1 MTELLPGTQ
10 VKARG
15 LRWEVVFSQP
25 AGEHRLYRL
34 RSLERSLGIDELDVL
49 SFEKIEPLATEMD
62 PRRAARLLEW
72 RVYHDAFLLEQAL
85 GPSVLLAAQP
95 GRLRIAAYQLVPV
108 LRALQMPRPRL
119 LLADDV
125 GLGKTIEAGL
135 LLAELIARRR
145 AHRILIVAPAGPLLS
160 QWQEEMRERF
170 GLRFR
175 ILDSDALKEIRRGS
189 ELGANPFDHVALGLI
204 SMDFAKQETV
214 LQEIDRSHFD
224 VVVLDEAHHCASLG
238 GAGDL
243 EDSRRRRLAEVL
255 ARKADALFLLTAT
268 PHDGYDPHFASLIE
282 LLDPSLVDGRGAL
295 RGESYRTHVVRRLKR
310 HIVDPDTQQPMFRD
324 REVHPI
330 AVRSGTDG
338 PVAAF
343 YRGLAELVVPALHR
357 AMRTRSY
364 ADVLAFMALLKRS
377 VSTIRA
383 CKSTLGVIADRL
395 HELGERG
402 SEAQET
408 RTQRLKTLRDLRRR
422 LQRYGSLSQ
431 EETQDR
437 DALEAE
443 DIAAQLALV
452 VDDIDETQRGRR
464 REQGRLSALER
475 REKELRKLVALA
487 AAAEVGDPKLAAIV
501 AQIHAIRRA
510 EPRANIL
517 VYTEYT
523 DSLEVLAEAL
533 RGACTRG
540 ELTGQLLTISGAD
553 PDERRSERTARFRSE
568 DDAILVSTDA
578 SAEGLNLHDRCHHLI
593 HLELPYNPNRI
604 EQRNGR
610 IDRFGQ
616 QYDPQIYYLF
626 LAGTFE
632 EHLLM
637 RLVSKY
643 EAQRRALGCV
653 PDTLGFTVDSEDR
666 LDRSILNSFTA
677 DEPSPLFAAQAS
689 GQVHATEHDD
699 LPAFKEILSQFD
711 SVFAEFERTSKTHVW
726 LGEQGLHADAAI
738 IAEADQALRR
748 GAEFG
753 VRDLVAFVTSAVLAD
768 STDPDAVRPSGA
780 GQWTLQLPSSWSFGL
795 DAQIPGWDPA
805 TRTLRLTADMQRT
818 HDAEGH
824 KLGFLGRAHPI
835 VARALDR
842 VRNIRFGSNQIEL
855 DRRVGAARWDGAEPA
870 LLRTY
875 LGRVQSGAGRE
886 FERVLAVVHHRDGTQ
901 QAVLE
906 PTEWLQ
912 WTDPKRGAPP
922 ASAWESHFSDWARA
936 NDPEPCQV
944 AVLAFSEGPAAEFLK
959 QHRATLA
966 AEQDE
971 LTRWLRTRTD
981 ALCGP
986 RTAQATLFGPRD
998 AALPAWQTLT
1008 DDAERL
1014 AAYATD
1020 PAVAPRAR
1028 SEAQGV
1034 LDLHRRRRAEL
1045 ERRATLT
1052 PAEAVP
1058 LGLLMLLPQS
1068 AEGALA

>member
-1 MTELLPGTQ
+1 VTELLPGTQ

-34 RSLERSLGIDELDVL
+34 RSLERGLGIDELDVL
-49 SFEKIEPLATEMD
+49 SFEKIEPLATDLD
-62 PRRAARLLEW
+62 PRRAARLVEW

-85 GPSVLLAAQP
+85 GPNVLLAAQP
-95 GRLRIAAYQLVPV
+95 GRLRIAAYQIVPV

-145 AHRILIVAPAGPLLS
+145 AHRILIVAPAGPLLM
-160 QWQEEMRERF
+160 QWREEMRERF

-175 ILDSDALKEIRRGS
+175 MLDSDALKEIRRGS

-295 RGESYRTHVVRRLKR
+295 RGEAYRNHVVRRLKR
-310 HIVDPDTQQPMFRD
+310 HIVDPSTREPMFRE
-324 REVHPI
+324 RAVHPI
-330 AVRSGTDG
+330 AVRMGTAG

-343 YRGLAELVVPALHR
+343 YRGLAELVVPALRR

-377 VSTIRA
+377 VSTIHA
-383 CKSTLGVIADRL
+383 CKTTLAVIADRL
-395 HELGERG
+395 RELGERG
-402 SEAQET
+402 SEAQEA
-408 RTQRLKTLRDLRRR
+408 RVQRLKTLRDLRRR

-437 DALEAE
+437 EALEAE
-443 DIAAQLALV
+443 DIASQLALLE
-452 VDDIDETQRGRR
+452 DDIDDTQRGRR

-475 REKELRKLVALA
+475 REKELRKLIALA
-487 AAAEVGDPKLAAIV
+487 AAAEPEDPKIAEIV
-501 AQIHAIRRA
+501 ARIRDIRRQT
-510 EPRANIL
+510 PRANVI

-523 DSLEVLAEAL
+523 DSLEVMTEAL
-533 RGACTRG
+533 RGTCTRG
-540 ELTGQLLTISGAD
+540 ELTGQILTISGAD
-553 PDERRSERTARFRSE
+553 PDDRRSERTARFRGE

-616 QYDPQIYYLF
+616 RHDPQIFYLF

-637 RLVSKY
+637 RLVGKY
-643 EAQRRALGCV
+643 EAQRQALGCV
-653 PDTLGFTVDSEDR
+653 PNTLGFTVDSDDR
-666 LDRSILNSFTA
+666 LDRSILSSFA
-677 DEPSPLFAAQAS
+677 SDEPSPLFAAQAD
-689 GQVHATEHDD
+689 GQVHAAEHDD
-699 LPAFKEILSQFD
+699 LPAYKEILTQFD
-711 SVFAEFERTSKTHVW
+711 SVFADFERTSKTHVW
-726 LGEQGLHADAAI
+726 LGHQGMNADEAI
-738 IAEADQALRR
+738 IAEADRAIRR
-748 GAEFG
+748 GAEYG
-753 VRDLVAFVTSAVLAD
+753 VRDLVTFVNSAVLAD
-768 STDPDAVRPSGA
+768 STDPDAVHEAGP
-780 GQWTLQLPSSWSFGL
+780 GQWTLQLPPAWSFGL
-795 DAQIPGWDPA
+795 DAQIPGWDPGA
-805 TRTLRLTADMQRT
+805 RTLRLTEDMNQT
-818 HDAEGH
+818 HDAEGR

-855 DRRVGAARWDGAEPA
+855 DRRVGAAAWDGSEPA

-886 FERVLAVVHHRDGTQ
+886 FERVLAVVHLRDGTKQ
-901 QAVLE
+901 PMLE
-906 PTEWLQ
+906 PNEWLS
-912 WTDPKRGAPP
+912 WAEPKRGAAS
-922 ASAWESHFSDWARA
+922 ASAWEAHFSTWARA
-936 NDPEPCQV
+936 NDPEPCHV
-944 AVLAFSEGPAAEFLK
+944 AILAFSEGPAAEFFTT
-959 QHRATLA
+959 HESTIA
-966 AEQDE
+966 AERDE
-971 LTRWLRTRTD
+971 LTRWLRTRTE
-981 ALCGP
+981 ALCGA
-986 RTAQATLFGPRD
+986 RTKQEALFGPRD
-998 AALPAWQTLT
+998 SVLPAWQTLA
-1008 DDAERL
+1008 DEAERL

-1020 PAVAPRAR
+1020 PTVPPRSR

-1034 LDLHRRRRAEL
+1034 LDLFRRRRDEL
-1045 ERRATLT
+1045 DRRAALA
-1052 PAEAVP
+1052 PPEAVP

-1068 AEGALA
+1068 GGARA